1 MEVCRDG
8 KNKKLVQNRKS
19 MISRNSKKK
28 SGETMEKVNQYAF
41 FENIKSRSRMQD
53 KKVKVKYHVTIG
65 IKILIGNK

>member
-53 KKVKVKYHVTIG
+53 KKSQS
-65 IKILIGNK
+65 